1 MLSLN
6 EPEVDGAGSV
16 GAAVAA
22 GADVAAG
29 AAVAAGA
36 DVAAGA
42 AVVAATAVGSGV
54 AVAEAPQATISN
66 RAPTIA
72 MRIPNRRFLNHL
84 ALANIIFSHLSEMRQ
99 NLVVEEFI
107 A

>member
-1 MLSLN
+1 LLN
-6 EPEVDGAGSV
+6 LNDPEVDGAASV

-42 AVVAATAVGSGV
+42 AVAAAIASVGSGV

-84 ALANIIFSHLSEMRQ
+84 AVVIFSHLSEMRQ
-99 NLVVEEFI
+99 YLVVEQFN